1 MRPHSGV
8 LTGRPPGWVSH
19 TSGPRVCL
27 LPPARAGSLP
37 CRKERATAFASLVH
51 LKPTQSKDRRKT
63 AYWAWTDDVNNGRQ
77 SFMLVTRVRSSLQGQ
92 GGSSSPPP
100 ALEVSPPRVGCVW
113 GMVFAHLARPHCL
126 LFTVLAV
133 ALKCLFPDFTHSLG
147 RGIGYPPR
155 LKTYSLF
162 I

>member
-1 MRPHSGV
+1 MCSPGAPLGGFPTHLGRGCAFFHRPE
-8 LTGRPPGWVSH
+8 LAA
-19 TSGPRVCL
+19 C
-27 LPPARAGSLP
+27 RAERKEPEPSLP
-37 CRKERATAFASLVH
+37 RSN
-51 LKPTQSKDRRKT
+51 LKPTQSKDRRKR
-63 AYWAWTDDVNNGRQ
+63 AYWAWTDDVNNRRQ
-77 SFMLVTRVRSSLQGQ
+77 SFMLVARVRSSLRGQ

-133 ALKCLFPDFTHSLG
+133 ALKFLFPDFTHSLG

-162 I
+162 HLRSIN